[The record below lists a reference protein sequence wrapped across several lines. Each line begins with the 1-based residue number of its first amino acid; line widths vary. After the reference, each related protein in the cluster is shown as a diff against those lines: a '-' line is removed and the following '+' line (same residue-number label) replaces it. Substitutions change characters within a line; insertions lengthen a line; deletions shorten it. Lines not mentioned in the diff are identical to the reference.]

1 MNGYSKLVAF
11 RVERRS
17 IAVAVFH
24 GTHLDYAAVKQL
36 ASDHQKAEVSAIGFV
51 NWITSTFHITSA
63 VMEIFENGQEML
75 RAQLHLAISQN
86 LNSGGAAIYK
96 VGNAELFEAF
106 GNPPIKSRKELRQ
119 VITTIW
125 PILET
130 KRESGIGTKLDA
142 VALGL
147 YFQTE
152 RLFQH

>member
-1 MNGYSKLVAF
+1 MNRNHILVAF

-17 IAVAVFH
+17 VAAAVFH
-24 GTHLDYAAVKQL
+24 GTHLDYADIRQL
-36 ASDHQKAEVSAIGFV
+36 ASDRQKAEVSAIGFV

-63 VMEIFENGQEML
+63 VIESFENGQEML
-75 RAQLHLAISQN
+75 RAQLHRAIEQS
-86 LNSGGAAIYK
+86 LSSTGASIYK
-96 VGNAELFEAF
+96 IGKAELLDAF
-106 GNPPIKSRKELRQ
+106 GHPPIKSRKELRE

-125 PILET
+125 PILEA